1 MNNGGLK
8 ISADKGRI
16 YVVKVNGSV
25 QLAKDMGWRSESLKI
40 EPGDTVVVPMEMDR
54 SPALKL
60 WTEVS

>member
-1 MNNGGLK
+1 
-8 ISADKGRI
+8 
-16 YVVKVNGSV
+16 VVKVNGSV